1 MPPVP
6 FVETER
12 PVMSDATVIA
22 FPPRGGAASTS
33 DSYRDW
39 LSWAECELSIL
50 GYDLSAC
57 NYDWQAAHAKGL
69 RPEEAA
75 AQAADGQE
83 AG

>member
-1 MPPVP
+1 
-6 FVETER
+6 
-12 PVMSDATVIA
+12 MSDATVIA
-22 FPPRGGAASTS
+22 FPPRAGAASTP

-69 RPEEAA
+69 RPEVAA